1 LVKEQYDL
9 HKSHILKRD
18 AVRKSVL
25 YIQQYI
31 IDGIQYVYQSQGV
44 NISDKHIEIIVKQ
57 MTSKVRITN
66 PGTTSFFAGEITDL
80 EWAESVNRNID
91 LPPKQNKSQYEPIVL
106 GITKASLE
114 TDGFC
119 QQQVFKKL
127 LRF

>member
-1 LVKEQYDL
+1 L
-9 HKSHILKRD
+9 HKVIFQKKLFE
-18 AVRKSVL
+18 KSVL

-91 LPPKQNKSQYEPIVL
+91 LRLQAK
-106 GITKASLE
+106 
-114 TDGFC
+114 
-119 QQQVFKKL
+119 
-127 LRF
+127 

>member
-1 LVKEQYDL
+1 
-9 HKSHILKRD
+9 
-18 AVRKSVL
+18 
-25 YIQQYI
+25 
-31 IDGIQYVYQSQGV
+31 
-44 NISDKHIEIIVKQ
+44 

-91 LPPKQNKSQYEPIVL
+91 LRLPSKIKANMNLCFRP
-106 GITKASLE
+106 KASLE

>member
-1 LVKEQYDL
+1 MLFE
-9 HKSHILKRD
+9 
-18 AVRKSVL
+18 SVL

-91 LPPKQNKSQYEPIVL
+91 LRLSKIKSQYEPIVL
-106 GITKASLE
+106 GITALE
-114 TDGFC
+114 TDGFF
-119 QQQVFKKL
+119 VSSKFS
-127 LRF
+127 RNY

>member
-1 LVKEQYDL
+1 
-9 HKSHILKRD
+9 
-18 AVRKSVL
+18 
-25 YIQQYI
+25 
-31 IDGIQYVYQSQGV
+31 
-44 NISDKHIEIIVKQ
+44 

-91 LPPKQNKSQYEPIVL
+91 LRLQSKIKEPIVL

-114 TDGFC
+114 TDGFF

>member
-9 HKSHILKRD
+9 HKSHIKKD
-18 AVRKSVL
+18 AVRKVF
-25 YIQQYI
+25 YIYSNI
-31 IDGIQYVYQSQGV
+31 LLMESVYQSQGV

-91 LPPKQNKSQYEPIVL
+91 PVSKQNKKPI
-106 GITKASLE
+106 
-114 TDGFC
+114 
-119 QQQVFKKL
+119 
-127 LRF
+127 

>member
-1 LVKEQYDL
+1 MICIKVIFQK
-9 HKSHILKRD
+9 D

-25 YIQQYI
+25 YIQQY

-91 LPPKQNKSQYEPIVL
+91 LRLPSKI
-106 GITKASLE
+106 KANMN
-114 TDGFC
+114 
-119 QQQVFKKL
+119 L
-127 LRF
+127 LF

>member
-1 LVKEQYDL
+1 L
-9 HKSHILKRD
+9 HKSHIPKRCS
-18 AVRKSVL
+18 KSVL

-91 LPPKQNKSQYEPIVL
+91 LRLPSKIKSQYEPIVL

-114 TDGFC
+114 TD
-119 QQQVFKKL
+119 VFVSSKFS
-127 LRF
+127 RNY